1 MRTIYVAL
9 LLCIILLVLASC
21 GGGNT
26 PAPTA
31 TATRTAAATA
41 IPRASTTPAP
51 TLAPLL
57 PKGTK
62 VPATMGAFFTYK
74 GVTYTID
81 PGKEY
86 RIWGVVGKV
95 SVAQAESTPIGAGKK
110 ILLIAPAH
118 SY

>member
-1 MRTIYVAL
+1 MKILVYSAL
-9 LLCIILLVLASC
+9 LLCMFLVFASC
-21 GGGNT
+21 SSGNT

-51 TLAPLL
+51 MLAPLL